1 MKNRKCFQCEKVDV
15 RKVGIGL
22 LAIYAGYSL
31 CYLLNLMTGGKVF
44 TQSLL
49 SAGLFAVVFGC
60 LFWFGQEL
68 YKMEDVAFRK
78 RRLRYVWST
87 GFLLG
92 LAFVMGYQMRMQ
104 GMTSVGVKGKLWIL
118 LVSAG
123 IGIGVSPFVNIWFH
137 LLDKAVSR
145 KTEAVFG
152 KSGRCFLASWGVMMV
167 CWIPVFLA
175 YFPANMSYDFNRQSI
190 EAVQGYLW
198 FNTHHPLIHTFLIR
212 CALKLGEAVGSY
224 QAGMAVFSGVQ
235 MLILSAVMAYSC
247 VMAGRLTH
255 KKWPVVVTTLF
266 FGLLPIHPVMG
277 MSMTKDVLFAA
288 FFLLLLLLILER
300 KLYRDTHAVKGT
312 RMLGLNAAIVAVGIA
327 MILFRNNAVYAFA
340 VFAVFYVWWSRRE
353 RLQILLLCVLILAG
367 GQGAKGAMQKAMNA
381 RSGSE
386 MEKYSVFIQQ
396 MCRVAVNQGGNLSDE
411 DWWTINTYVPCDYW
425 EDYNPTIADS
435 IKANVANTA
444 FLNWRDDIPG
454 MLRDWF
460 QLGLKYPNDYLDA
473 FLALTSGYWFPD
485 DVSHAEVLGYGEDTE
500 RGLIY
505 TFNASASGVFDGIEN
520 HSYLPGVL
528 ESYQRIINGNSYYDW
543 PVLSNLFKPAFYCWL
558 LLLVMISA
566 GYLRKRQKA
575 VLCMLPFWNLM
586 TLFLG
591 PVVNFRY
598 AYPIIIAIPFLLA
611 WMFGPTEWNKEDA
624 AKNEAV
630 LEKI

>member
-1 MKNRKCFQCEKVDV
+1 METVKNRSYFQCKKDNM
-15 RKVGIGL
+15 RKAGVSL
-22 LAIYAGYSL
+22 SAIYAGCSL
-31 CYLLNLMTGGKVF
+31 SYLLNLMTDGKGF

-49 SAGLFAVVFGC
+49 SAFLFAVVFGS

-68 YKMEDVAFRK
+68 EKIEDATLRK
-78 RRLRYVWST
+78 RRLGYVWLT
-87 GFLLG
+87 ACLLG
-92 LAFVMGYQMRMQ
+92 LALVLGYQMRMQ

-118 LVSAG
+118 LVSVG
-123 IGIGVSPFVNIWFH
+123 IGIGLSPFVNLWFA
-137 LLDKAVSR
+137 LLDKAVGR
-145 KTEAVFG
+145 KTEGAFG
-152 KSGRCFLASWGVMMV
+152 RSGRCFLTSWGVIML
-167 CWIPVFLA
+167 CWIPAFLA
-175 YFPANMSYDFNRQSI
+175 YFPAIMSYDFNRQSI
-190 EAVQGYLW
+190 EAVLGYLW

-247 VMAGRLTH
+247 VMTGRLMR
-255 KKWPVVVTTLF
+255 KKWPVVVTTLL

-277 MSMTKDVLFAA
+277 MAMTKDILFAA

-300 KLYRDTHAVKGT
+300 KLYRDTHAAKGAK
-312 RMLGLNAAIVAVGIA
+312 MLGLDAAIVAVGIA

-353 RLQILLLCVLILAG
+353 RLQILLLCVLILVG
-367 GQGAKGAMQKAMNA
+367 GQSAKAAMQKAMNA
-381 RSGSE
+381 GSGSE

-435 IKANVANTA
+435 IKGNVTNTA
-444 FLNWRDDIPG
+444 FQNWKDDIPG
-454 MLRDWF
+454 MLGDWF
-460 QLGLKYPNDYLDA
+460 RLGLKYPNDYLDA

-500 RGLIY
+500 KGLIY
-505 TFNASASGVFDGIEN
+505 TFNASASEVFDGIEN

-528 ESYQRIINGNSYYDW
+528 ENYRRIINGNSYYDW

-558 LLLVMISA
+558 LFLLMLSA
-566 GYLRKRQKA
+566 GYLKKRQKA

-598 AYPIIIAIPFLLA
+598 AYPIIIVIPFLLA
-611 WMFGPTEWNKEDA
+611 WMFSPAE
-624 AKNEAV
+624 
-630 LEKI
+630 